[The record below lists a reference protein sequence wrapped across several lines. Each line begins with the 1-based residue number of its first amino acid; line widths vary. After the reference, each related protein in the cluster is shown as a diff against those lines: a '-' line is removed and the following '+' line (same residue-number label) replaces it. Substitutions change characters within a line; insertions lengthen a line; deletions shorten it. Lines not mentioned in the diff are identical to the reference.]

1 MSTSNSHIISI
12 YKSRTN
18 ILEILEER
26 GFNIS
31 EYSNFSINEIGIL
44 YETNQL
50 DMLLEDDN
58 TKKKIYVK
66 YYINKVIKP
75 QNIYDIVE
83 DLFHL
88 ETILQKTDDLMIIIK
103 DEPNDTLLENIT
115 NIWMNDN
122 IYVSL
127 VNIKRLQFN
136 ILKHELVPK
145 HTILSPEEADAMK
158 KKYNILHNN
167 QIPDISFFSPVSIV
181 IGLRPDEIVKI
192 ERNSRTAIK
201 SDFYRVC
208 KIY

>member
-145 HTILSPEEADAMK
+145 HTILSPDEADAMK